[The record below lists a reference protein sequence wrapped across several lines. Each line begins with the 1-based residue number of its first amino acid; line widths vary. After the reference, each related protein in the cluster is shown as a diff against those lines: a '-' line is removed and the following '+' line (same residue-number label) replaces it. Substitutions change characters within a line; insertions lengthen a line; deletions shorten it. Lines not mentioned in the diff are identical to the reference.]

1 MKIYTKTGDTGLT
14 SLIGGQRV
22 PKHNPRIE
30 AYGTIDELNSH
41 LGFIIASIANLTS
54 TSFLTQTQS
63 HLFTIGSILASTPN
77 SKMKLPEITEEHIA
91 EMEFQIDQMD
101 AELPAL
107 QNFILPSGSKEVSAI
122 HIGRC
127 VCRRAERLIT
137 QIPDNENISDTVLKY
152 INRLSDYLFIL
163 ARYISKIQEI
173 KEIPWNPN
181 NR

>member
-22 PKHNPRIE
+22 PKNNPRIE

-41 LGFIIASIANLTS
+41 LGYIIASISNHTS

-63 HLFTIGSILASTPN
+63 HLFTIGSLLASTPN
-77 SKMKLPEITEEHIA
+77 SKMKLPEITEAHIA
-91 EMEFQIDQMD
+91 EMEFEIDKMD
-101 AELPAL
+101 AELPIL
-107 QNFILPSGSKEVSAI
+107 QNFILPGGSKEVSSI

-137 QIPDNENISDTVLKY
+137 QIPDAENISETVLKY

-173 KEIPWNPN
+173 EEIPWNPN